1 MPLGRHSGRA
11 SRVRRAAGH
20 SCPQCRQPWSLTATH
35 TGSGFLVTCRACDYS
50 QAVNLPEHGGEPESL
65 LKTS

>member
-35 TGSGFLVTCRACDYS
+35 TGGGFLVTCRACDYS
-50 QAVNLPEHGGEPESL
+50 QSVSIPEPPEAPERL

>member
-1 MPLGRHSGRA
+1 MPLGRHSGRG

-35 TGSGFLVTCRACDYS
+35 TGDGFLVTCRACDYS
-50 QAVNLPEHGGEPESL
+50 QAVAIPDQAAAPQPL